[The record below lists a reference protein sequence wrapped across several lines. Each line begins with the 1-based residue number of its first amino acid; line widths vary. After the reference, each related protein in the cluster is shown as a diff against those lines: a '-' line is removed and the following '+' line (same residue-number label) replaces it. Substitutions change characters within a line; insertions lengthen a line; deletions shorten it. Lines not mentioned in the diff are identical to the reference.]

1 MIGGGIQ
8 RISWTTN
15 GLSRDFPRFPS
26 IRNASS
32 LLEVFRENQRTQTGG
47 MKSTRKPVKESMQ
60 GEKNLSTEPGKGC
73 HHQLGKPPFL
83 LIIPCKHQWIMHRTQ
98 SNRKQ
103 MAQVRSQ
110 GFEAQAVGAALKKVQ
125 KASPCL
131 APRVWA
137 KHRWYRCAWPGN
149 DARKIA
155 IIALS

>member
-1 MIGGGIQ
+1 M
-8 RISWTTN
+8 
-15 GLSRDFPRFPS
+15 
-26 IRNASS
+26 SS
-32 LLEVFRENQRTQTGG
+32 
-47 MKSTRKPVKESMQ
+47 PV
-60 GEKNLSTEPGKGC
+60 GKT
-73 HHQLGKPPFL
+73 PFFADHSVQA
-83 LIIPCKHQWIMHRTQ
+83 PMDHAPD
-98 SNRKQ
+98 SKQ
-103 MAQVRSQ
+103 QKTDGSRSQ